1 MRLLLIGAVLATT
14 GCASPP
20 SYVAAPASQSMS
32 LERPNHRHAWMN
44 VSAKK
49 LDLLYIS
56 EADGEVTVYTY
67 WQRTLVGEL
76 TDFYQPQGECVDK
89 AGNVYVTDSFERRI
103 VEYAHAGTK
112 PLRTIDDSPY
122 APYGC
127 SVAASTGDLAVANEA
142 GGASKGNI
150 AIYPGASGTPTY
162 YTDKNIPNFRD
173 CAYNSGGDLL
183 ASNDQQGSDVS
194 SFAWFPTGGGRL
206 INVTLPGPSP
216 SWTWKDVTGIQWDGK
231 YWVIDDYQPYR
242 VSVIDGQ
249 GYYIG
254 FTPIEAS
261 GGTAGPFWIYNDDPT
276 EQGTQVVGVFS
287 EPSRDYVYYWDYPSG
302 GAPIAE
308 IGKDISLQPVALTVS
323 LSAKP

>member
-1 MRLLLIGAVLATT
+1 MRILLIGAVLAMA
-14 GCASPP
+14 GCASSPL
-20 SYVAAPASQSMS
+20 SVAAPSSQSMS
-32 LERPNHRHAWMN
+32 AERPNHRHVWMD

-67 WQRTLVGEL
+67 WQHTLVGEL
-76 TDFYQPQGECVDK
+76 TDFDQPEGECVDK
-89 AGNVYVTDSFERRI
+89 AGDVYITDAAAERI
-103 VEYAHAGTK
+103 YEYAHAGTK
-112 PLRTIDDSPY
+112 PLREIDDAPY

-127 SVAASTGDLAVANEA
+127 SVATSTGDLAVANEA
-142 GGASKGNI
+142 GNASQGNI
-150 AIYPGASGTPTY
+150 AIYPNASGTPTY
-162 YTDKNIPNFRD
+162 YTDKSISDFRG

-183 ASNDQQGSDVS
+183 ASDDQPGSSVS

-206 INVTLPGPSP
+206 INVDLPGPSS
-216 SWTWKDVTGIQWDGK
+216 SWTWKNVTGIQWDGK

-254 FTPIEAS
+254 FTALQAS

-287 EPSRDYVYYWDYPSG
+287 EPSRDYVYYWDYPGG

-308 IGKDISLQPVALTVS
+308 IWKGISRPVALTVS